1 MDFFYRY
8 ARDVFCKI
16 VSVCDVYLLILILRG
31 VVEYVCKDICCLSHI
46 HTESLT
52 IHFLTHKFSLSNNI
66 KTQKQRLRLTK
77 KADRLVIVLVGLPGR
92 GKSFIARKLQNFLT
106 WRGSECKVF
115 NVGKYRRLAAD
126 GACGADFFDSK
137 NEKAAELRQK
147 AAR

>member
-1 MDFFYRY
+1 MLSFN
-8 ARDVFCKI
+8 
-16 VSVCDVYLLILILRG
+16 
-31 VVEYVCKDICCLSHI
+31 SHI

-52 IHFLTHKFSLSNNI
+52 IYFLTPKFSII

>member
-1 MDFFYRY
+1 MY
-8 ARDVFCKI
+8 AKIYAVF
-16 VSVCDVYLLILILRG
+16 
-31 VVEYVCKDICCLSHI
+31 
-46 HTESLT
+46 HTYTLNLWLY
-52 IHFLTHKFSLSNNI
+52 IFSDSQIFIIKQYI